1 MVLPEALAALHWS
14 EDPMKEHEAMGFHD
28 GWGAA
33 AAQLE
38 ALAKNL

>member
-1 MVLPEALAALHWS
+1 
-14 EDPMKEHEAMGFHD
+14 MKEHEAMGFEA

-38 ALAKNL
+38 ALAKSL